1 MQPLIIY
8 GGNNDL
14 RSQYVDEYIKKLD
27 GQILTT
33 SEYFLLK
40 PIKNKKSIS
49 IDQIRELLNQLCTK
63 PVLSKYK
70 VVVFDSADLITTE
83 AQNAMLKT
91 LEESPEYLLIIFC
104 VQHYS
109 QLISTIVSRCN
120 LIDMA
125 DDVPSDP
132 VKQQWFISIT
142 EILNMS
148 AGSRIDW
155 AFDNKIA
162 LAQKEIDIELVDY
175 WLTEINDMCMKQLN
189 VKYSYVSTL
198 ANELFR
204 CKKFLLMNANPL
216 MVIESF
222 LYTIE

>member
-175 WLTEINDMCMKQLN
+175 WLTEINDMCIKQLN
-189 VKYSYVSTL
+189 VKYSYVSAL

>member
-14 RSQYVDEYIKKLD
+14 RSQYVAEYIKKLD

-120 LIDMA
+120 LIDVA

-132 VKQQWFISIT
+132 VKQKWFSSIA
-142 EILNMS
+142 EILTMS
-148 AGSRIDW
+148 AGSRLDW
-155 AFDNKIA
+155 VFDNKIA

-175 WLTEINDMCMKQLN
+175 WLTEINEMCMKQLN
-189 VKYSYVSTL
+189 VKYGDVSTL